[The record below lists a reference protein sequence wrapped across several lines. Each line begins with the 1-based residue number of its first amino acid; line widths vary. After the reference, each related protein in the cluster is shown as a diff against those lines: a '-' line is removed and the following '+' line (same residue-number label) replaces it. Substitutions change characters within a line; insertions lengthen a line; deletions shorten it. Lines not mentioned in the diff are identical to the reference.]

1 MTRGAL
7 AGAAIA
13 KYQLFDATEPVPA
26 IAARSWLE
34 MKETAE
40 DDESFN
46 EPVHHHML
54 HVRQ

>member
-1 MTRGAL
+1 MTHGIL
-7 AGAAIA
+7 AGVAIA

-26 IAARSWLE
+26 IAARSWLD

-54 HVRQ
+54 HVKQ